1 MINSP
6 ESLCRAI
13 GIKRGEIATILADMN
28 ACYYEYEKKKR
39 NKKGELKY
47 TKFGTPEVRVIN
59 PSIRTLK
66 IVQKKICNLL
76 NSKIKPATYAFGS
89 TKGRSCVMNARFHQG
104 NKYIF
109 QTDLR
114 GFFPSIT
121 SKEVY
126 RMFVRFGFSPDVA
139 SILTRLT
146 TYKGHIP
153 QGAPTSSLVAN
164 LVFTK
169 TGNILAE
176 YCKQYRLKFST
187 YVDDMTI
194 SGPFDFQELIPEILD
209 IIRHDGY
216 TISHTKT
223 TYRTNHPEITGAK
236 VGNNYIDITDKLKAK
251 IANPQGKSEAQIAGE
266 QNYRDLVYR
275 ANNASLKS
283 NKSLFFI
290 KRQGYHV
297 TRSNGR

>member
-1 MINSP
+1 MISSP
-6 ESLCRAI
+6 QSLYRTI
-13 GIKRGEIATILADMN
+13 GIEQDEIATIFADMN
-28 ACYYEYEKKKR
+28 TYYYEYEKKTQTS
-39 NKKGELKY
+39 KGKLK
-47 TKFGTPEVRVIN
+47 VRIIT

-66 IVQKKICNLL
+66 IVQKKICDLL
-76 NSKIKPATYAFGS
+76 NNKITPAPYACGS
-89 TKGRSCVMNARFHQG
+89 TKGCSGVMNARFHQG

-114 GFFPSIT
+114 SFFPSIP

-139 SILTRLT
+139 SILTKLT

-169 TGNILAE
+169 TGDVLAE
-176 YCKQYRLKFST
+176 YCKQHGLKFST

-194 SGPFDFQELIPEILD
+194 SGPSDFQELIPEILD

-275 ANNASLKS
+275 YNKPTLK
-283 NKSLFFI
+283 
-290 KRQGYHV
+290 KRS
-297 TRSNGR
+297 RN

>member
-28 ACYYEYEKKKR
+28 AYYYEYEKKKR

-146 TYKGHIP
+146 TYKGYIP

-169 TGNILAE
+169 TGNILAD
-176 YCKQYRLKFST
+176 YCKQHGLKFST

-194 SGPFDFQELIPEILD
+194 SGPSDFQELIPEILD

-283 NKSLFFI
+283 NKSPIL
-290 KRQGYHV
+290 H
-297 TRSNGR
+297 

>member
-1 MINSP
+1 
-6 ESLCRAI
+6 
-13 GIKRGEIATILADMN
+13 MN
-28 ACYYEYEKKKR
+28 AYYYEYEKKTQTS
-39 NKKGELKY
+39 KGKLKIRII
-47 TKFGTPEVRVIN
+47 T

-66 IVQKKICNLL
+66 IVQKRICGLL
-76 NSKIKPATYAFGS
+76 NSKIKPAPYAFGS

-114 GFFPSIT
+114 GFFPSIP

-146 TYKGHIP
+146 TYERRVP

-169 TGNILAE
+169 TGDILAE
-176 YCKQYRLKFST
+176 YCKQHGLKFST
-187 YVDDMTI
+187 YVDDITI
-194 SGPFDFQELIPEILD
+194 SGPSDFQELIPEILD
-209 IIRHDGY
+209 IIRQDGY
-216 TISHTKT
+216 RISHTKT
-223 TYRTNHPEITGAK
+223 TYRTNHPEITSAK

-275 ANNASLKS
+275 ANNPTLKS
-283 NKSLFFI
+283 SN
-290 KRQGYHV
+290 V
-297 TRSNGR
+297 RS

>member
-1 MINSP
+1 MISSP

-13 GIKRGEIATILADMN
+13 GIKQGEIVTILADMN
-28 ACYYEYEKKKR
+28 AYYYEYEKKKR

-66 IVQKKICNLL
+66 IVQKKICSLL
-76 NSKIKPATYAFGS
+76 NSKITPAPYAFGS

-121 SKEVY
+121 REEVY

-176 YCKQYRLKFST
+176 YCKQHGLKFST

-194 SGPFDFQELIPEILD
+194 SGPSDFQELIPEILD
-209 IIRHDGY
+209 IIRQDGY
-216 TISHTKT
+216 TICNTKT

-251 IANPQGKSEAQIAGE
+251 IANPQGKSEAQLAGE
-266 QNYRDLVYR
+266 QNYRNLVYR
-275 ANNASLKS
+275 ANNPTLNRHLR
-283 NKSLFFI
+283 NK
-290 KRQGYHV
+290 
-297 TRSNGR
+297 

>member
-1 MINSP
+1 MISSP

-13 GIKRGEIATILADMN
+13 GIKHGEITTILADMN
-28 ACYYEYEKKKR
+28 AYYYEYEKKTQTS
-39 NKKGELKY
+39 KGKLKIRII
-47 TKFGTPEVRVIN
+47 T

-66 IVQKKICNLL
+66 IVQKRICGLL
-76 NSKIKPATYAFGS
+76 NSKIKPAPYAFGS

-114 GFFPSIT
+114 GFFPSIP

-146 TYKGHIP
+146 TYERRVP

-169 TGNILAE
+169 TGDILAE
-176 YCKQYRLKFST
+176 YCKQHGLKFST
-187 YVDDMTI
+187 YVDDITI
-194 SGPFDFQELIPEILD
+194 SGPSDFQELIPEILD
-209 IIRHDGY
+209 IIRQDGY
-216 TISHTKT
+216 RISHTKT

-275 ANNASLKS
+275 ANNPTLKAS
-283 NKSLFFI
+283 
-290 KRQGYHV
+290 GV
-297 TRSNGR
+297 RS

>member
-28 ACYYEYEKKKR
+28 AYYYEYEKKKR
-39 NKKGELKY
+39 NKKGKLKY

-89 TKGRSCVMNARFHQG
+89 IKGRSCVMNARFHQG

-114 GFFPSIT
+114 GFFPSIP

-176 YCKQYRLKFST
+176 YCKQYGLKFST

-194 SGPFDFQELIPEILD
+194 SGPSDFQELIPEILD

-266 QNYRDLVYR
+266 QNYRNLVYR

-283 NKSLFFI
+283 NKSSIL
-290 KRQGYHV
+290 H
-297 TRSNGR
+297 

>member
-1 MINSP
+1 
-6 ESLCRAI
+6 
-13 GIKRGEIATILADMN
+13 MN
-28 ACYYEYEKKKR
+28 AYYYEYEKKKR

-66 IVQKKICNLL
+66 IVQKRICDLL
-76 NSKIKPATYAFGS
+76 NNKITPAPYAFGS

-114 GFFPSIT
+114 GFFPSIP

-153 QGAPTSSLVAN
+153 QGAPTSSLVN
-164 LVFTK
+164 GVFLQDVQVYSFLIFMFRALSS
-169 TGNILAE
+169 GCLALF
-176 YCKQYRLKFST
+176 YRLLST

-194 SGPFDFQELIPEILD
+194 SGPFDFQELIPKILD
-209 IIRHDGY
+209 IIQQDGHI
-216 TISHTKT
+216 ISHTKT

-251 IANPQGKSEAQIAGE
+251 IANQQGKSEAQIAGE
-266 QNYRDLVYR
+266 QNYCDLVYR
-275 ANNASLKS
+275 ANNPTLKS
-283 NKSLFFI
+283 KL
-290 KRQGYHV
+290 
-297 TRSNGR
+297 SNLD

>member
-1 MINSP
+1 
-6 ESLCRAI
+6 
-13 GIKRGEIATILADMN
+13 MN
-28 ACYYEYEKKKR
+28 AYYYEYEKKKR

-66 IVQKKICNLL
+66 IVQKRICDLL
-76 NSKIKPATYAFGS
+76 NNKITPAPYAFGS

-114 GFFPSIT
+114 GFFPSIP

-169 TGNILAE
+169 TGDVIAD
-176 YCKQYRLKFST
+176 YCKQHGLKFFT

-194 SGPFDFQELIPEILD
+194 SGPFDFQELIPKILD
-209 IIRHDGY
+209 IIQQDGHI
-216 TISHTKT
+216 ISHTKT

-251 IANPQGKSEAQIAGE
+251 IANQQGKSEAQIAGE
-266 QNYRDLVYR
+266 QNYCDLVYR
-275 ANNASLKS
+275 ANNPTLKS
-283 NKSLFFI
+283 KL
-290 KRQGYHV
+290 
-297 TRSNGR
+297 SNLD

>member
-1 MINSP
+1 MISNP
-6 ESLCRAI
+6 KSLCRAI
-13 GIKRGEIATILADMN
+13 GIKQGEITTILADMN
-28 ACYYEYEKKKR
+28 AYYYEYEKKKR

-66 IVQKKICNLL
+66 IVQKKICGLL
-76 NSKIKPATYAFGS
+76 NSKITPVPYAFGS

-114 GFFPSIT
+114 GFFPSIPR
-121 SKEVY
+121 KEVY

-169 TGNILAE
+169 TGNILAD
-176 YCKQYRLKFST
+176 YCKQHGLKFST

-194 SGPFDFQELIPEILD
+194 SGPSDFQELIPEILD

-275 ANNASLKS
+275 ANNPSLS
-283 NKSLFFI
+283 SM
-290 KRQGYHV
+290 KRLIPQSV
-297 TRSNGR
+297 

>member
-1 MINSP
+1 MISSP
-6 ESLCRAI
+6 ESLCHAI
-13 GIKRGEIATILADMN
+13 GIKHGEIATILSDISTY
-28 ACYYEYEKKKR
+28 YYEYEKKKR

-66 IVQKKICNLL
+66 IVQHKICRLL
-76 NSKIKPATYAFGS
+76 NSKIAPAPYAFGS

-121 SKEVY
+121 RTEVY
-126 RMFVRFGFSPDVA
+126 RMFIRFGFSPDIA

-153 QGAPTSSLVAN
+153 QGAPSSSVIAN
-164 LVFTK
+164 LVFTR
-169 TGNILAE
+169 TGDILAR
-176 YCKQYRLKFST
+176 YCKQNGLKFTT

-194 SGPFDFQELIPEILD
+194 SGPYDFQELIPDILH
-209 IIRHDGY
+209 IIRQDGY

-251 IANPQGKSEAQIAGE
+251 IANPQGKSIAQIAGE
-266 QNYRDLVYR
+266 RNYQDLVYK
-275 ANNASLKS
+275 ANNPSL
-283 NKSLFFI
+283 
-290 KRQGYHV
+290 
-297 TRSNGR
+297 RSSRHNNNALQD

>member
-1 MINSP
+1 
-6 ESLCRAI
+6 
-13 GIKRGEIATILADMN
+13 
-28 ACYYEYEKKKR
+28 
-39 NKKGELKY
+39 
-47 TKFGTPEVRVIN
+47 
-59 PSIRTLK
+59 
-66 IVQKKICNLL
+66 
-76 NSKIKPATYAFGS
+76 
-89 TKGRSCVMNARFHQG
+89 MNARFHQG

-121 SKEVY
+121 REEVY

-169 TGNILAE
+169 TGDILAK
-176 YCKQYRLKFST
+176 YCKQHGLKFST

-194 SGPFDFQELIPEILD
+194 SGPSDFQELIPEILD
-209 IIRHDGY
+209 IIRQDGY

-275 ANNASLKS
+275 ANNPTLKAS
-283 NKSLFFI
+283 
-290 KRQGYHV
+290 GV
-297 TRSNGR
+297 RS

>member
-1 MINSP
+1 MISSP

-13 GIKRGEIATILADMN
+13 GIKQEEIESILADID
-28 ACYYEYEKKKR
+28 AYYYEYEKKKR

-47 TKFGTPEVRVIN
+47 TKFGTIEVRVIN
-59 PSIRTLK
+59 PSIKTLK
-66 IVQKKICNLL
+66 VVQKRICNLL
-76 NSKIKPATYAFGS
+76 NKKITPAPYIFGS
-89 TKGRSCVMNARFHQG
+89 TKGRSCVMNANFHHG
-104 NKYIF
+104 NKFIF

-114 GFFPSIT
+114 GFFPSII
-121 SKEVY
+121 SKNVY
-126 RMFVRFGFSPDVA
+126 RMFIRFGFSPDVA

-176 YCKQYRLKFST
+176 YCKQHGLKFST

-194 SGPFDFQELIPEILD
+194 SGPSDFQELIPEILD

-275 ANNASLKS
+275 TNKSTLKS
-283 NKSLFFI
+283 KSSDI
-290 KRQGYHV
+290 C
-297 TRSNGR
+297 S

>member
-1 MINSP
+1 MISNP
-6 ESLCRAI
+6 KSLCRAI
-13 GIKRGEIATILADMN
+13 GIKYGEIATILADIN
-28 ACYYEYEKKKR
+28 AYYYEYEKKKR
-39 NKKGELKY
+39 DKKGELKY

-59 PSIRTLK
+59 PSIRALK
-66 IVQKKICNLL
+66 IVQKKICGLL
-76 NSKIKPATYAFGS
+76 NSKITPAPYAFGS

-121 SKEVY
+121 REEVY
-126 RMFVRFGFSPDVA
+126 RMFMLFGFSPDVA

-169 TGNILAE
+169 TGDILAD
-176 YCKQYRLKFST
+176 YCKQHGLKFST

-194 SGPFDFQELIPEILD
+194 SGPSDFQELIPEILD
-209 IIRHDGY
+209 IIRQDGY

-275 ANNASLKS
+275 ANNATLKS
-283 NKSLFFI
+283 NKSPIL
-290 KRQGYHV
+290 Y
-297 TRSNGR
+297 

>member
-1 MINSP
+1 MISNP
-6 ESLCRAI
+6 KSLCRAI
-13 GIKRGEIATILADMN
+13 GIKYGEIATILADIN
-28 ACYYEYEKKKR
+28 AYYYEYEKKKR
-39 NKKGELKY
+39 DKKGELKY

-59 PSIRTLK
+59 PSIRALK
-66 IVQKKICNLL
+66 IVQKKICGLL
-76 NSKIKPATYAFGS
+76 NSKITPAPYAFGS

-121 SKEVY
+121 REEVY
-126 RMFVRFGFSPDVA
+126 RMFMLFGFSPDVA

-146 TYKGHIP
+146 TYRGHIP

-169 TGNILAE
+169 TGDILAD
-176 YCKQYRLKFST
+176 YCKQHGLKFST

-194 SGPFDFQELIPEILD
+194 SGPSDFQELIPEILD
-209 IIRHDGY
+209 IIRQDGY

-275 ANNASLKS
+275 ANNATLKS
-283 NKSLFFI
+283 NKSPIL
-290 KRQGYHV
+290 Y
-297 TRSNGR
+297 

>member
-1 MINSP
+1 MISSP

-13 GIKRGEIATILADMN
+13 GIKHSEIASILADMN
-28 ACYYEYEKKKR
+28 AYYYEYKKKKR

-66 IVQKKICNLL
+66 IVQKRICGLL
-76 NSKIKPATYAFGS
+76 NSKITPASYAFGS

-114 GFFPSIT
+114 GFFPSIPC
-121 SKEVY
+121 KEVY

-146 TYKGHIP
+146 TYNGHLP

-169 TGNILAE
+169 TGDVLAK
-176 YCKQYRLKFST
+176 YCTQHGLKFST

-194 SGPFDFQELIPEILD
+194 SGPIDFQELIPEILD
-209 IIRHDGY
+209 IIRQDGY
-216 TISHTKT
+216 TISPTKT

-275 ANNASLKS
+275 ANNPTLKS
-283 NKSLFFI
+283 L
-290 KRQGYHV
+290 GV
-297 TRSNGR
+297 RS

>member
-1 MINSP
+1 MISSP

-13 GIKRGEIATILADMN
+13 GIKQGEITTILADMN
-28 ACYYEYEKKKR
+28 AYYYEYEKKKR
-39 NKKGELKY
+39 NKKGKLKY
-47 TKFGTPEVRVIN
+47 TKFGSPEVRVIN

-66 IVQKKICNLL
+66 IVQKRICDLL
-76 NSKIKPATYAFGS
+76 NNKITPAPYAFGS

-114 GFFPSIT
+114 GFFPSIP

-164 LVFTK
+164 LVFIK
-169 TGNILAE
+169 TGDVIAD
-176 YCKQYRLKFST
+176 YCKQHGLKFST

-194 SGPFDFQELIPEILD
+194 SGPFDFQELIPKILD
-209 IIRHDGY
+209 IIQQDGHI
-216 TISHTKT
+216 ISHTKT
-223 TYRTNHPEITGAK
+223 NYRTNHPEITGAK

-251 IANPQGKSEAQIAGE
+251 IANQQGKSEAQIAGE
-266 QNYRDLVYR
+266 QNYCDLVYR
-275 ANNASLKS
+275 ANNPTLKS
-283 NKSLFFI
+283 KL
-290 KRQGYHV
+290 
-297 TRSNGR
+297 SNLD

>member
-1 MINSP
+1 M
-6 ESLCRAI
+6 CRAI
-13 GIKRGEIATILADMN
+13 GIKQGEIATILADIN
-28 ACYYEYEKKKR
+28 AYYYEYEKKRR
-39 NKKGELKY
+39 NKKGKLKI
-47 TKFGTPEVRVIN
+47 RIIN

-66 IVQKKICNLL
+66 VVQKHICNLL
-76 NSKIKPATYAFGS
+76 NTKITSAPYAFGS
-89 TKGRSCVMNARFHQG
+89 TKRRSGVMNARFHQG

-114 GFFPSIT
+114 KFFPSIPN
-121 SKEVY
+121 KEVY

-169 TGNILAE
+169 TGDILAE
-176 YCKQYRLKFST
+176 YCKQHGLKFST

-194 SGPFDFQELIPEILD
+194 SGPTDFQNLIPEILN
-209 IIRHDGY
+209 IIQQDGY
-216 TISHTKT
+216 KISDAKT

-275 ANNASLKS
+275 ANNPTLKS
-283 NKSLFFI
+283 SILKSAC
-290 KRQGYHV
+290 K
-297 TRSNGR
+297 